1 MPATYTS
8 LNNRRESRCFE
19 CDHEFTRTSHFQE
32 HQLTQAHLKRT
43 GLNAGLRQQHAL
55 GGSNEEH
62 DLLGYQLD
70 EDGAMRSPRPHNPEP
85 ETQDAAASEQDTA
98 QVQEQLPPPLP
109 MHCTAQVCLILCVGV
124 AGDGN
129 EAFG

>member
-1 MPATYTS
+1 M
-8 LNNRRESRCFE
+8 
-19 CDHEFTRTSHFQE
+19 
-32 HQLTQAHLKRT
+32 RT

-98 QVQEQLPPPLP
+98 QVQEQLPPRPPPHAL
-109 MHCTAQVCLILCVGV
+109 HCPSVLDSMCCCGRRR
-124 AGDGN
+124 
-129 EAFG
+129 